1 MMRRWT
7 ASETRVGAFRGGGPT
22 DDQGFDAPAIVAAP
36 PHLSRTSRDTDKLPY
51 SAQSCCARRS
61 PRTKTEGFRTMK
73 REQTMTSTVVP
84 FPAHITPAVA
94 DEDTASIIAVLQD
107 QLALAREGRL
117 RSVAVVSVSAE
128 GEAIGTQW
136 SCKSSDISSLI
147 GKLTVLTHDLMAA
160 RK

>member
-1 MMRRWT
+1 
-7 ASETRVGAFRGGGPT
+7 
-22 DDQGFDAPAIVAAP
+22 
-36 PHLSRTSRDTDKLPY
+36 
-51 SAQSCCARRS
+51 
-61 PRTKTEGFRTMK
+61 MK
-73 REQTMTSTVVP
+73 REQTSTVVP
-84 FPAHITPAVA
+84 FPAHVAPAIA

-117 RSVAVVSVSAE
+117 RSVAVVSVSAD

-136 SCKSSDISSLI
+136 SCKSADISSLI